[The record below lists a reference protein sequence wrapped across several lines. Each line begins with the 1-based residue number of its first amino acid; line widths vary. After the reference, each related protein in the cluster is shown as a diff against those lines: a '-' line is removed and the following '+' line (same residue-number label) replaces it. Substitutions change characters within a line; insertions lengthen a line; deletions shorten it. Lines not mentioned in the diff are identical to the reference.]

1 MARTAG
7 CSVIAL
13 GHTAT
18 DRAETLLLNLV
29 RGAGAAGLSSMGWSR
44 HSSGQ
49 LPLVRP
55 LLQLD
60 RSSTLAVC
68 NLTGTQFWEDS
79 TNSDQ
84 RFTRN
89 RVRLSV
95 LPLLTAINARA
106 VQHIAAASEV
116 LQAED
121 ELLESM
127 ALHELRAASRH
138 YSLLPVPAAAQQQQQ
153 QDQQQQQQQEQQQE
167 QRRRRQRQR
176 QRPTS
181 LKAQVIEGEHM
192 PSHPSAAIAG
202 MFQASVWCKGLQAV
216 SHKSGTALSIFYLQ
230 GLPRA
235 LKARVARAWLQQQL
249 PTAPTYLAIQEVL
262 GLLQPGQGSG
272 QCTGSLWGS
281 SCVMRH
287 GQLLVLLDGADAS
300 SLHAGRLRL
309 ELQQQQQQQQQQQLE
324 MKPPVQQDHAGVSP
338 GACASATNSN

>member
-44 HSSGQ
+44 DSSGQ

-106 VQHIAAASEV
+106 VQHIAVASEV

-181 LKAQVIEGEHM
+181 LKAQ
-192 PSHPSAAIAG
+192 
-202 MFQASVWCKGLQAV
+202 ASVWCKGLQAV

-272 QCTGSLWGS
+272 QRTGSLWGS

-309 ELQQQQQQQQQQQLE
+309 ELQQQQQQQQQQLE
-324 MKPPVQQDHAGVSP
+324 RKPPVQQDHAGVSP
-338 GACASATNSN
+338 GACASATNGN